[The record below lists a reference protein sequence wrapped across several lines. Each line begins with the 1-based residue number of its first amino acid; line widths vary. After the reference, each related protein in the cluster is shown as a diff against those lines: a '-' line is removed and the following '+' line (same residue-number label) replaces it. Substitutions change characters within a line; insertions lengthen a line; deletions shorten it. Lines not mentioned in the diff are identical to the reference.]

1 MKEINWNKKTKTIA
15 ISVGIYAVLTLLVII
30 ICNNETITK
39 WINSVLSVLA
49 PIIIGLAIAYICTPI
64 LTLFENKVYRGIK
77 SPKLRRALSMICTY
91 LLIALVIT
99 IILIII
105 IPQLISSV
113 NSFADNFKSYIDK
126 TVTLIN
132 IMIYRL
138 NSSMDGNNFNSY
150 INLADLQKMVS
161 DMFANVGGVFS
172 AISNYVLTY
181 TTTIATGIKN
191 VFFGLFISIY
201 ILASKE
207 RLLAQ
212 ARKALTAILNEEHYA
227 KFSEMAKFTNKS
239 FGNYI
244 QAQLLD
250 ALLVAVECAL
260 IFSIAG
266 IPYSILLAFIIGIT
280 NIIPIFGPFIGGIP
294 AALIVFITTP
304 GKVILFVVLLVL
316 IQQIDGNFVLP
327 KLVGTST
334 GISSLGVLCAI
345 TVMGGYFGI
354 IGMIL
359 GVPFFVVCGEL
370 IKRAVN
376 NKLEQRGLSLE
387 LAEYYSSDKDEMLD
401 QSKPHEH
408 LIVRFVNMI
417 GRIFKSVFSKISSVF
432 NKKHK

>member
-1 MKEINWNKKTKTIA
+1 MKEINWNKKTKAIA
-15 ISVGIYAVLTLLVII
+15 ISVGIYAILTLMVII

-49 PIIIGLAIAYICTPI
+49 PIIIGVAIAYICTPI
-64 LTLFENKVYRGIK
+64 LTLFENKVYKGIK
-77 SPKLRRALSMICTY
+77 SAKLRRALSMICTY
-91 LLIALVIT
+91 LLIALIIT

-105 IPQLISSV
+105 IPQLISSI

-138 NSSMDGNNFNSY
+138 NSAMDGNSFNPY
-150 INLADLQKMVS
+150 VNLADLQKMVS

-191 VFFGLFISIY
+191 IFFGLFISIY

-207 RLLAQ
+207 RLIAQ
-212 ARKALTAILNEEHYA
+212 LRKIFAAILNEEHYT

-266 IPYSILLAFIIGIT
+266 IPYSILLAFIIGVT

-294 AALIVFITTP
+294 AALIVFITSP
-304 GKVILFVVLLVL
+304 SKVILFVILLVL

-327 KLVGTST
+327 KLIGTST

-359 GVPFFVVCGEL
+359 GVPIFVVGGEL

-387 LAEYYSSDKDEMLD
+387 LAEYYSSDKDEMLN

-417 GRIFKSVFSKISSVF
+417 GRIFKSIF
-432 NKKHK
+432 KKKRK

>member
-1 MKEINWNKKTKTIA
+1 MKEINWNKKTKAIA
-15 ISVGIYAVLTLLVII
+15 ISVGIYAVLTLMVII

-64 LTLFENKVYRGIK
+64 LTLFENKVYKGIK
-77 SPKLRRALSMICTY
+77 SAKLRRALSMICTY
-91 LLIALVIT
+91 LLIALIIT

-138 NSSMDGNNFNSY
+138 NSAMDGNNFNSY
-150 INLADLQKMVS
+150 INLADLQKIVS

-191 VFFGLFISIY
+191 IFFGLFISIY

-207 RLLAQ
+207 RLIAQ
-212 ARKALTAILNEEHYA
+212 VRKIFAAILNEEHYA

-266 IPYSILLAFIIGIT
+266 IPYSILLAFIIGVT

-294 AALIVFITTP
+294 AALIVFITSP
-304 GKVILFVVLLVL
+304 SKVILFVILLVL

-327 KLVGTST
+327 KLIGTST

-359 GVPFFVVCGEL
+359 GVPIFVVCGEL

-417 GRIFKSVFSKISSVF
+417 GRIFKSIF
-432 NKKHK
+432 KKKRK